1 VARRPTLLN
10 DRTYPLAEIRNPN
23 LQTQGSGG
31 AGGGGGDMRVI
42 YTLTAVALVVLL
54 GFDYFK
60 PKPAAPVPAPQTQ
73 SQQAGQPQLTPGSVQ
88 SATPQVPAAQQAL
101 LAVAQVTAAAETETT
116 VENDQYKITFSN
128 RGGQVKH
135 WILKHYNDSGTTP
148 LDMVQPQ
155 AAEHFGYPLSFFTYD
170 DNLTRQLN
178 QSLYQLT
185 ATGEQPTATGHVQV
199 PATSAL
205 TFHYAANGL
214 DVVKTFRFDKSYV
227 LTIETQVTRNG
238 SPLQALI
245 QWPAGL
251 GDMDEFQPVHANTSG
266 GFHPR
271 NSINSMFAW
280 SMDGKQDSLKAAK
293 VSGNATFNQPYE
305 YAAVSDLYFTAAF
318 LPDAPSRTT
327 LVTLHHSIDL
337 PKDLNDPNSAR
348 TPADL
353 IGLAI
358 GDQSGTTRVRLFAGP
373 KQLEFLKAI
382 RANGPDGTQT
392 GPTLEPLIQYS
403 WLAIIAKPL
412 YLALRFLRNL
422 LGGGDYTWGWAIIIL
437 TFFINLCML
446 PTRLSMMKSS
456 LKMMRI
462 QPKVE
467 TLKKKYAHLKATDP
481 KKAEMNSEMMALY
494 KTEGVNM
501 YGSCLPMLI
510 QMPLLYGIYR
520 VLANA
525 VELRQAH
532 WFWLSDLSSSDP
544 LHILPVLII
553 VSMFTV
559 QMITPAAGMDPAQR
573 RMMAFMM
580 PVMMGF
586 MMWQLPSGL
595 SLYWGTGNLINLA
608 MQLAINQSKMGQE
621 MHSIAAKRAAKKPG
635 GSGSVSNPRTIQG
648 RR

>member
-1 VARRPTLLN
+1 M
-10 DRTYPLAEIRNPN
+10 AEIRNPN

-31 AGGGGGDMRVI
+31 AGGGGDMRI
-42 YTLTAVALVVLL
+42 MLTFTAVALVVLL

-60 PKPAAPVPAPQTQ
+60 PKPATPAPAPQTE
-73 SQQAGQPQLTPGSVQ
+73 SQQASQPQLSPGSVS
-88 SATPQVPAAQQAL
+88 SAAPQTPAAQQAL
-101 LAVAQVTAAAETETT
+101 LATPQVAAAAETETT
-116 VENDQYKITFSN
+116 VENDQYRIVLSN

-135 WILKHYNDSGTTP
+135 WILKHYNDVGNKP

-170 DNLTRQLN
+170 DNLTKQLN
-178 QSLYQLT
+178 ESLYQVT
-185 ATGEQPTATGHVQV
+185 ATGEQPTVTGHVQV

-205 TFHYAANGL
+205 TFHYAGNGL
-214 DVVKTFRFDKSYV
+214 DVVKTLRFDKSYV
-227 LTIETQVTRNG
+227 LTIETKVTRNG
-238 SPLQALI
+238 SPVEALVA
-245 QWPAGL
+245 WPAGL
-251 GDMDEFQPVHANTSG
+251 GDMDEFLPVHANSSG

-293 VSGNATFNQPYE
+293 VSGNTTFNEPYE
-305 YAAVSDLYFTAAF
+305 YAAISDLYFTAAF
-318 LPDAPSRTT
+318 LPDAPGRTA
-327 LVTLHHSIDL
+327 LVSLHHTIDL
-337 PKDLNDPNSAR
+337 PKDLNDPSSPK

-353 IGLAI
+353 IGLAV
-358 GDQSGTTRVRLFAGP
+358 GDQSGVTRLRLFAGP
-373 KQLEFLKAI
+373 KQLDLLKGIHAS
-382 RANGPDGTQT
+382 APDGSPS

-403 WLAIIAKPL
+403 WLAVIAKPL
-412 YLALRFLRNL
+412 YLALRYLRNM
-422 LGGGDYTWGWAIIIL
+422 LGQGDYTWGWAIIIL

-467 TLKKKYAHLKATDP
+467 GLKKKYAHLKATDP
-481 KKAEMNSEMMALY
+481 KKAEMNTEMMALY

-532 WFWLSDLSSSDP
+532 WFWLTDLSSSDP

-559 QMITPAAGMDPAQR
+559 QIITPAAGMDPAQR

-595 SLYWGTGNLINLA
+595 SLYWGTGNLINLV
-608 MQLAINQSKMGQE
+608 MQLAINQSKMGRE
-621 MHSIAAKRAAKKPG
+621 MHEIAARRAAKKPG
-635 GSGSVSNPRTIQG
+635 AGGGISNQRTIQG